1 MLISPPAPPTDALG
15 RPERDPAPRRS
26 RQLQRI
32 RDGVFFTAPPE
43 LPHGPHGLARE
54 QVVRAQRERAM
65 IAVTEL
71 LAVMPLREIGIR
83 EIAREA
89 HLSTS
94 AFYRCFTDKDDCLFA
109 AYERFVS
116 VLGQRFLATVTFAEE
131 WPEQIGLVVDAFFDT
146 LAADIVTAR
155 AYLVE
160 MECAGGEA
168 RARRRHALD
177 TMAQAMKERRDARW
191 PGSEA
196 VPLVAYESA
205 AIAVRYHA
213 ARALEA
219 GADEAGLRALSG
231 DLGPWLTR
239 LLTL

>member
-1 MLISPPAPPTDALG
+1 MLVSPPAS
-15 RPERDPAPRRS
+15 RPVTSGPAQPAPRTLR
-26 RQLQRI
+26 RI

-43 LPHGPHGLARE
+43 LPHGPHGMSRE
-54 QVVRAQRERAM
+54 EVVRAQRERAM

-116 VLGQRFLATVTFAEE
+116 ELGTRFLQPLGRAES
-131 WPEQIGLVVDAFFDT
+131 WSAQVAGVVDTFFEALSTD
-146 LAADIVTAR
+146 LVTAR

-168 RARRRHALD
+168 RARRRLAVD
-177 TMAQAMKERRDARW
+177 TMAQVMKDRRDAFW
-191 PGSEA
+191 PGSEEI
-196 VPLVAYESA
+196 PTIAYESA
-205 AIAVRYHA
+205 AIAVRFHA
-213 ARALEA
+213 ARALES
-219 GADEAGLRALSG
+219 GADEEGLRALG
-231 DLGPWLTR
+231 RQLTPWITR
-239 LLTL
+239 MLTL